1 MDRKI
6 EQQLIEWAESKKRM
20 PLLLQGA
27 RQVGKSYLLD
37 WLGKTRF
44 ENTVHVNL
52 ETQLSIAK
60 MFEGDINPQKI
71 IHALEGVSG
80 IQIKPQTTLI
90 ILDEIQSCERALMSL
105 KMFCEEAPQ
114 YAVTAAGS
122 LLGVAINREKFSF
135 PVGKV
140 HEITVFPLDF
150 EEYLWACGDK
160 ILADSIREHYAS
172 MSPMEEPVHNKAI
185 ERYKQYL
192 ILGGMPAV
200 IQNFIDTGSIV
211 APTDIQNRILND
223 YSADMAKYA
232 SPSLAVKIRGCYDSI
247 PVQLAKENRKFQYK
261 LVQKGGTATI
271 FGESLDWLTFAG
283 LISKC
288 SLVSNGFMP
297 LAAYVDMSD
306 FKIYMSDTGLLTF
319 KSGMAAQIIL
329 SETEPDNGFMG
340 GLTENYVAQALA
352 TNGHHLFYWKN
363 KNTAEVDFVIQL
375 QDKIIPIEVKKGIH
389 TKSTSMNIFRKQFSC
404 DTSIRISKKNFGST
418 DGVKSVPCYAVF
430 CI

>member
-6 EQQLIEWAESKKRM
+6 EQQLIDWAESTQRM

-37 WLGKTRF
+37 WLGKSRF

-52 ETQLSIAK
+52 ETQLSIAQ
-60 MFEGDINPQKI
+60 MFDGDINPQKI
-71 IHALEGVSG
+71 IHALESVSG
-80 IQIKPQTTLI
+80 IEIKPAKTLI

-114 YAVTAAGS
+114 YAISAAGS
-122 LLGVAINREKFSF
+122 LLGVAINRENFSF

-150 EEYLWACGDK
+150 EEFLWACGDQ
-160 ILADSIREHYAS
+160 ILAQAIREHYTS
-172 MSPMEEPVHNKAI
+172 MQPLEVPIHNKAI

-192 ILGGMPAV
+192 VLGGMPAV
-200 IQNFIDTGSIV
+200 IQKFIDTGSIV
-211 APTDIQNRILND
+211 APTDIQNRILSD

-261 LVQKGGTATI
+261 LVQRGGTATI
-271 FGESLDWLTFAG
+271 FGESLDWLSFAG
-283 LISKC
+283 LILKC
-288 SLVSNGFMP
+288 NLVNNGFMP

-306 FKIYMSDTGLLTF
+306 FKIYMGDVGLLTF
-319 KSGMAAQIIL
+319 KSGMASQIIL
-329 SETEPDNGFMG
+329 SENEPDNGFMG
-340 GLTENYVAQALA
+340 GLTENYVAQALT
-352 TNGHHLFYWKN
+352 TNGHRLFYWKN
-363 KNTAEVDFVIQL
+363 KNTAEVDFVIQI
-375 QDKIIPIEVKKGIH
+375 QDKIIPIEVKKGVH
-389 TKSTSMNIFRKQFSC
+389 TKSTSMNIFRKQFGC
-404 DTSIRISKKNFGST
+404 EKSIRISKKNFGNT
-418 DGVKSVPCYAVF
+418 DGVMSVPCYAAF

>member
-6 EQQLIEWAESKKRM
+6 EQQLIDWAESTQRM

-37 WLGKTRF
+37 WLGKSRF

-52 ETQLSIAK
+52 ETQLSIAQ
-60 MFEGDINPQKI
+60 MFDGDINPQKI
-71 IHALEGVSG
+71 IHALESVSG
-80 IQIKPQTTLI
+80 IEIKPAKTLI

-114 YAVTAAGS
+114 YAISAAGS
-122 LLGVAINREKFSF
+122 LLGVAINRKNFSF

-150 EEYLWACGDK
+150 EEFLWACGDQ
-160 ILADSIREHYAS
+160 ILAQAIREHYTS
-172 MSPMEEPVHNKAI
+172 MQPLEVPIHNKAI

-192 ILGGMPAV
+192 VLGGMPAV
-200 IQNFIDTGSIV
+200 IQKFIDTGSIV
-211 APTDIQNRILND
+211 APTDIQNRILSD

-261 LVQKGGTATI
+261 LVQRGGTATI
-271 FGESLDWLTFAG
+271 FGESLDWLSFAG
-283 LISKC
+283 LILKC
-288 SLVSNGFMP
+288 SLVNNGFMP

-306 FKIYMSDTGLLTF
+306 FKIYMGDVGLLTF
-319 KSGMAAQIIL
+319 KSGMASQIIL
-329 SETEPDNGFMG
+329 SENEPDNGFMG
-340 GLTENYVAQALA
+340 GLTENYVAQALT
-352 TNGHHLFYWKN
+352 TNGHRLFYWKN
-363 KNTAEVDFVIQL
+363 KNTAEVDFVIQI
-375 QDKIIPIEVKKGIH
+375 QDKIIPIEVKKGVH
-389 TKSTSMNIFRKQFSC
+389 TKSTSMNIFRKQFGC
-404 DTSIRISKKNFGST
+404 EKSIRISKKNFGNT
-418 DGVKSVPCYAVF
+418 DGVMSVPCYAAF

>member
-6 EQQLIEWAESKKRM
+6 EQQLIDWAESTQRM

-37 WLGKTRF
+37 WLGKSRF

-52 ETQLSIAK
+52 ETQLSIAQ
-60 MFEGDINPQKI
+60 MFDGDINPQKI
-71 IHALEGVSG
+71 IHALESVSG
-80 IQIKPQTTLI
+80 IEIKPAKTLI

-114 YAVTAAGS
+114 YAISAAGS
-122 LLGVAINREKFSF
+122 LLGVAINRENFSF

-150 EEYLWACGDK
+150 EEFLWACGDQ
-160 ILADSIREHYAS
+160 ILAQAIREHYTS
-172 MSPMEEPVHNKAI
+172 MQPLEVPIHNKAI

-192 ILGGMPAV
+192 VLGGMPAV
-200 IQNFIDTGSIV
+200 IQKFIDTGSIV
-211 APTDIQNRILND
+211 APTDIQNRILSD

-232 SPSLAVKIRGCYDSI
+232 SPSLALKIRGCYDSI

-261 LVQKGGTATI
+261 LVKRGGTATI
-271 FGESLDWLTFAG
+271 FGESLDWLSFAG
-283 LISKC
+283 LILKC
-288 SLVSNGFMP
+288 SLVNNGFMP

-306 FKIYMSDTGLLTF
+306 FKIYMGDVGLLTF
-319 KSGMAAQIIL
+319 KSGMASQIIL
-329 SETEPDNGFMG
+329 SENEPDNGFMG
-340 GLTENYVAQALA
+340 GLTENYVAQALT
-352 TNGHHLFYWKN
+352 TNGHRLFYWKN
-363 KNTAEVDFVIQL
+363 KNTAEVDFVIQI
-375 QDKIIPIEVKKGIH
+375 QDKIIPIEVKKGAH
-389 TKSTSMNIFRKQFSC
+389 TKSTSMNIFRKQFGC
-404 DTSIRISKKNFGST
+404 EKSIRISKKNFGNT
-418 DGVKSVPCYAVF
+418 DGVMSVPCYAAF

>member
-1 MDRKI
+1 MERKI
-6 EQQLIEWAESKKRM
+6 EHKLVEWAESSERQ

-37 WLGKTRF
+37 WLGETYF

-60 MFEGDINPQKI
+60 MFDGDITPQKI
-71 IHALEGVSG
+71 IHALEAVSG
-80 IQIKPQTTLI
+80 VQIKPHKTLI

-105 KMFCEEAPQ
+105 KAFCEEAPQ
-114 YAVTAAGS
+114 YAVSAAGS

-150 EEYLWACGDK
+150 EEFLWACGDK
-160 ILADSIREHYAS
+160 ILADSIWEHYAS
-172 MSPMEEPVHNKAI
+172 MTPMEEPAHNKAI

-192 ILGGMPAV
+192 VLGGMPAV
-200 IQNFIDTGSIV
+200 IQKFIDTSSIV
-211 APTDIQNRILND
+211 APTEIQNRILND
-223 YSADMAKYA
+223 YSADMSKYA
-232 SPSLAVKIRGCYDSI
+232 TPGLAVKIRGCYDSI

-261 LVQKGGTATI
+261 LVQRGGTATI
-271 FGESLDWLTFAG
+271 FGESLDWLSFAG
-283 LISKC
+283 LISRC

-306 FKIYMSDTGLLTF
+306 FKIYMGDVGLLTF
-319 KSGMAAQIIL
+319 KSGMASQVIL

-340 GLTENYVAQALA
+340 GLTENYVAQAFA
-352 TNGHHLFYWKN
+352 TNGHRLFYWKN
-363 KNTAEVDFVIQL
+363 KNTAEVDFVLQL
-375 QDKIIPIEVKKGIH
+375 QDKIIPVEVKKGVH
-389 TKSTSMNIFRKQFSC
+389 TKSTSMSIFRNQFNC
-404 DTSIRISKKNFGST
+404 ETSIRISKKNFGCT
-418 DGVKSVPCYAVF
+418 DGIMSVPCYAVF

>member
-6 EQQLIEWAESKKRM
+6 EQQLIDWAESTQRM

-37 WLGKTRF
+37 WLGKSRF

-52 ETQLSIAK
+52 ETQLSIAQ
-60 MFEGDINPQKI
+60 MFDGDINPQKI
-71 IHALEGVSG
+71 IHALESVSG
-80 IQIKPQTTLI
+80 IEIKPAKTLI

-114 YAVTAAGS
+114 YAISAAGS
-122 LLGVAINREKFSF
+122 LLGVAINRENFSF

-150 EEYLWACGDK
+150 EEFLWACGDQ
-160 ILADSIREHYAS
+160 ILAQAIREHYTS
-172 MSPMEEPVHNKAI
+172 MQPLEVPIHNKAI

-192 ILGGMPAV
+192 VLGGMPAV
-200 IQNFIDTGSIV
+200 IQKFIDTGSIV
-211 APTDIQNRILND
+211 APTDIQNRILSD

-232 SPSLAVKIRGCYDSI
+232 NPSLAVKIRGCYDSI

-261 LVQKGGTATI
+261 LVQRGGTATI
-271 FGESLDWLTFAG
+271 FGESLDWLSFAG
-283 LISKC
+283 LILKC
-288 SLVSNGFMP
+288 SLVNNGFMP

-306 FKIYMSDTGLLTF
+306 FKIYMGDVGLLTF
-319 KSGMAAQIIL
+319 KSGMASQIIL
-329 SETEPDNGFMG
+329 SENEPDNGFMG
-340 GLTENYVAQALA
+340 GLTENYVAQALT
-352 TNGHHLFYWKN
+352 TNGHRLFYWKN
-363 KNTAEVDFVIQL
+363 KNTAEVDFVIQI
-375 QDKIIPIEVKKGIH
+375 QDKIIPIEVKKGVH
-389 TKSTSMNIFRKQFSC
+389 TKSTSMNIFRKQFGC
-404 DTSIRISKKNFGST
+404 EKSIRISKKNFGNT
-418 DGVKSVPCYAVF
+418 DGVMSVPCYAAF

>member
-6 EQQLIEWAESKKRM
+6 EQQLIDWAESTQRM

-37 WLGKTRF
+37 WLGKSRF

-52 ETQLSIAK
+52 ETQLSIAQ
-60 MFEGDINPQKI
+60 MFDGDINPQKI
-71 IHALEGVSG
+71 IHALESVSG
-80 IQIKPQTTLI
+80 IEIKPAKTLI

-114 YAVTAAGS
+114 YAISAAGS
-122 LLGVAINREKFSF
+122 LLGVAINRENFSF

-150 EEYLWACGDK
+150 EEFLWACGDQ
-160 ILADSIREHYAS
+160 ILAQAIREHYTS
-172 MSPMEEPVHNKAI
+172 MQPLEVPIHNKAI

-192 ILGGMPAV
+192 VLGGMPAV
-200 IQNFIDTGSIV
+200 IQKFIDTGSIV
-211 APTDIQNRILND
+211 APTDIQNRILSD

-261 LVQKGGTATI
+261 LVQRGGTATI
-271 FGESLDWLTFAG
+271 FGESLDWLSFAG
-283 LISKC
+283 LILKC
-288 SLVSNGFMP
+288 SLVNNGFMP

-306 FKIYMSDTGLLTF
+306 FKIYMGDVGLLTF
-319 KSGMAAQIIL
+319 KSGMASQIIL
-329 SETEPDNGFMG
+329 SENEPDNGFMG
-340 GLTENYVAQALA
+340 GLTENYVAQALT
-352 TNGHHLFYWKN
+352 TNGHRLFYWKN
-363 KNTAEVDFVIQL
+363 KNTAEVDFVIQI
-375 QDKIIPIEVKKGIH
+375 QDKIIPIEVKKGVH
-389 TKSTSMNIFRKQFSC
+389 TKSTSMNIFRKQFGC
-404 DTSIRISKKNFGST
+404 EKSIRISKKNFGNT
-418 DGVKSVPCYAVF
+418 DGVMSVPCYAAF

>member
-6 EQQLIEWAESKKRM
+6 EQQLIDWAESTQRM

-37 WLGKTRF
+37 WLGKSRF

-52 ETQLSIAK
+52 ETQLSIAQ
-60 MFEGDINPQKI
+60 MFDGDINPQKI
-71 IHALEGVSG
+71 IHALESVSG
-80 IQIKPQTTLI
+80 IEIKPAKTLI

-114 YAVTAAGS
+114 YAISAAGS
-122 LLGVAINREKFSF
+122 LLGVAINRENFSF

-150 EEYLWACGDK
+150 EEFLWACGDQ
-160 ILADSIREHYAS
+160 ILAQAIREHYTS
-172 MSPMEEPVHNKAI
+172 MQPLEVPIHNKAI

-192 ILGGMPAV
+192 VLGGMPAV
-200 IQNFIDTGSIV
+200 IQKFIDTGSIV
-211 APTDIQNRILND
+211 APTDIQNRILSD

-261 LVQKGGTATI
+261 LVQRGGTATI
-271 FGESLDWLTFAG
+271 FGESLDWLSFAG
-283 LISKC
+283 LILKC
-288 SLVSNGFMP
+288 SLVNNGFMP

-306 FKIYMSDTGLLTF
+306 FKIYMGDVGLLTF
-319 KSGMAAQIIL
+319 KSGMASQIIL
-329 SETEPDNGFMG
+329 SENEPDNGFMG
-340 GLTENYVAQALA
+340 GLTENYVAQALT
-352 TNGHHLFYWKN
+352 TNGHRLFYWKN
-363 KNTAEVDFVIQL
+363 KNTAEVDFVIQI
-375 QDKIIPIEVKKGIH
+375 QDKIIPIEVKKGVH
-389 TKSTSMNIFRKQFSC
+389 TKSTSMNIFRKQFGC
-404 DTSIRISKKNFGST
+404 EKSIRISKKNFGNT
-418 DGVKSVPCYAVF
+418 DEVMSVPCYAAF